1 VPSLALAPGLLFS
14 RRVASRAVPAL
25 NEAHP
30 AHEDPDAALVDRLKR
45 GDEQAFMELVE
56 RYHSS
61 MVRVARSFVSSDAV
75 AQEVAQE
82 AWLGVLNGIDR
93 FEGRSSL
100 KTWLFRILVN
110 RARTRG
116 AREARSV
123 PFSSFERESGETV
136 DPERFLS
143 DGAWVSPPRPWEGQ
157 PEERLLAS
165 ETRDVIRRA
174 IDALPPAQRRVI
186 DLRDVEG
193 LSSGEVVELL
203 DLTEVNQRVLLHR
216 ARAKVRQ
223 ALEDYLGGAR

>member
-1 VPSLALAPGLLFS
+1 MAK
-14 RRVASRAVPAL
+14 
-25 NEAHP
+25 EAKP
-30 AHEDPDAALVDRLKR
+30 KPQDPDAALVARLKR
-45 GDEQAFMELVE
+45 GDESAFMELVE
-56 RYHSS
+56 RYHAS
-61 MVRVARSFVSSDAV
+61 MVRVARTFVASDAV

-82 AWLGVLNGIDR
+82 AWLGVLTGIDR

-100 KTWLFRILVN
+100 KTWIFRILVN

-123 PFSSFERESGETV
+123 PFTSLEREEGETV

-143 DGAWVSPPRPWEGQ
+143 DGAWGSPPRPWEGQ

-174 IDALPPAQRRVI
+174 IDALPLAQRRVI

-193 LSSGEVVELL
+193 LSSDEVVELL